1 MNDENTPKDSAKMGE
16 AITPDEFS
24 DILEEIENQPVWRS
38 RADKEMDYY
47 DGNQLKSELLEKQ
60 KALGIPPAVENVIQ
74 PAINALIGME
84 AKTRKDWRVSPDGDP
99 QGQDVADALN
109 YKLNQAERHSGADVA
124 CGEAF
129 KTEAG
134 AGIGWVEPR
143 RESDPFK
150 YPYKC
155 SAVHRNEIYWDMKG
169 KEPDTTDWRWLGA
182 QEVDAHSHRIPDVQ
196 EAQGADRAHRRSLV
210 RRVGFEHGWHDWHR
224 LV

>member
-16 AITPDEFS
+16 AMTPDEFS

-109 YKLNQAERHSGADVA
+109 YKLNQAERHSAVQTWPA
-124 CGEAF
+124 VMHSRPRPVQVS
-129 KTEAG
+129 AG
-134 AGIGWVEPR
+134 LSHAARVIR
-143 RESDPFK
+143 SSTRT
-150 YPYKC
+150 
-155 SAVHRNEIYWDMKG
+155 SAQLCTAMRFTG
-169 KEPDTTDWRWLGA
+169 T
-182 QEVDAHSHRIPDVQ
+182 
-196 EAQGADRAHRRSLV
+196 
-210 RRVGFEHGWHDWHR
+210 
-224 LV
+224 